1 MSTNTIRPSILDLI
15 PRETFVGSAE
25 PTVAYRLG
33 TAENSTYDL
42 VELFP
47 GVEYP
52 PHYHNKAQG
61 MILFVVGEGTVLLD
75 GEEVTYA
82 RGSTFMIEKG
92 VPHGFKPRTPTL
104 FLSIQSPPV
113 KDPVT
118 GEEDLHY

>member
-1 MSTNTIRPSILDLI
+1 MKTAATSILELI
-15 PRETFVGSAE
+15 PRDTFVGSAE

-33 TAENSTYDL
+33 VAENSTYDL

-47 GVEYP
+47 GVVYP
-52 PHYHNKAQG
+52 PHYHDKAEG
-61 MILFVVGEGTVLLD
+61 MVLFVVGEGTIQLAD
-75 GEEVTYA
+75 REIPYT

-92 VPHGFKPRTPTL
+92 VPHGFKPTTPTL

-118 GEEDLHY
+118 GEEDLHF